1 MIFKGLYHEIRKV
14 SPPEARSLILK
25 VLTENNHNVSQTA
38 RILGISRDT
47 VYRALRGPRETP
59 HQLQD
64 LILSEA
70 KKTTPHQT
78 PLDQIRPLAQR
89 KHHQGHPET

>member
-1 MIFKGLYHEIRKV
+1 MIFKGLYHEIRKI

-47 VYRALRGPRETP
+47 VGIT
-59 HQLQD
+59 
-64 LILSEA
+64 
-70 KKTTPHQT
+70 
-78 PLDQIRPLAQR
+78 
-89 KHHQGHPET
+89 